1 VLAAHPQKGGLLN
14 AILLAAT
21 AFEQLAACR
30 FDRVEARMA
39 NASRRVRAHLGD
51 LRLPTGEQP

>member
-1 VLAAHPQKGGLLN
+1 LLN

-39 NASRRVRAHLGD
+39 KAPQRVRAHPGD
-51 LRLPTGEQP
+51 LRLPAWEQP

>member
-1 VLAAHPQKGGLLN
+1 LLN

-21 AFEQLAACR
+21 AFEQLAACC